1 MISKQ
6 RGGEA
11 GLMDFMNTP
20 AGKGILI
27 GLPVLSFCFMAFQ
40 PAALQLY
47 FSATGAWALGQ
58 SYLTH
63 SNSFRKWMGMAIPQ
77 RAVKDTFADPDHPSK
92 GLELLEK
99 RLAAEQRYYA
109 ELQKAKEQPQ
119 DSPAKISAIDRW
131 MNKGKKTFESMTADA
146 SKKVQE
152 MQGKPTKNP
161 DGSDVAPPRL
171 TDAERR
177 KAEQYEAERQSL
189 DAYAREERNEARRK
203 AHMQALAAE
212 RRKAQTSWQRQQEA
226 AVKQQQKRK

>member
-1 MISKQ
+1 
-6 RGGEA
+6 
-11 GLMDFMNTP
+11 MDFMNTP

-27 GLPVLSFCFMAFQ
+27 GLPALSFCFMAFQ

-47 FSATGAWALGQ
+47 FASTGAWALGQ

-63 SNSFRKWMGMAIPQ
+63 NESFRKWAGLAIPQ
-77 RAVKDTFADPDHPSK
+77 RGTRDTFSTPDNPSK

-99 RLAAEQRYYA
+99 RLADERRYFA

-119 DSPAKISAIDRW
+119 DAPQKISAIDRW
-131 MNKGKKTFESMTADA
+131 VNKGKKSFENMTADA
-146 SKKVQE
+146 SKKMQE

-171 TDAERR
+171 TDAERK

-189 DAYAREERNEARRK
+189 EAYAREERNEARRR

-226 AVKQQQKRK
+226 AVQQQQKRRK

>member
-1 MISKQ
+1 
-6 RGGEA
+6 
-11 GLMDFMNTP
+11 MDFMTTP
-20 AGKGILI
+20 AGKAILI

-47 FSATGAWALGQ
+47 FTSTGAWALGQ

-63 SNSFRKWMGMAIPQ
+63 NESFRKRMGLAIPQ
-77 RAVKDTFADPDHPSK
+77 RGVSSAFSDPDNPSK
-92 GLELLEK
+92 GLELLER
-99 RLAAEQRYYA
+99 RLADEQRYYT
-109 ELQKAKEQPQ
+109 ELQKTKTQPQ
-119 DSPAKISAIDRW
+119 DSPQEISAIDRW
-131 MNKGKKTFESMTADA
+131 MNKGKKTFEEMTADA
-146 SKKVQE
+146 GKKMKE

-161 DGSDVAPPRL
+161 DGSDVATPRL
-171 TDAERR
+171 TDAERK

-226 AVKQQQKRK
+226 AVKQQQKRRK

>member
-1 MISKQ
+1 
-6 RGGEA
+6 
-11 GLMDFMNTP
+11 MDFMNSP

-27 GLPVLSFCFMAFQ
+27 GLPLLSFCFMAFQ

-47 FSATGAWALGQ
+47 FTSTGAWALGQ

-63 SNSFRKWMGMAIPQ
+63 NDSFRRQMGLAIPQ
-77 RAVKDTFADPDHPSK
+77 RSVSNTFEDPGNPSK

-99 RLAAEQRYYA
+99 RLAEEQRYYA
-109 ELQKAKEQPQ
+109 ELQKAKARPQ
-119 DSPAKISAIDRW
+119 ESPREISAIDRW
-131 MNKGKKTFESMTADA
+131 VNKGKKTFEEMTADA
-146 SKKVQE
+146 GNKMKE

-161 DGSDVAPPRL
+161 DGSDVAAPRL
-171 TDAERR
+171 TDAERK

-226 AVKQQQKRK
+226 AVKQQQKRRK